1 MKEIIAIIRPK
12 KVGTTKNALE
22 KLGFPSMTAIPVLGR
37 GKQKGIA
44 DEVAIEI
51 RPELLTLGVKSGG
64 MKYIPKRLLSV
75 VVRNDDVDTVITTLV
90 SINQTG
96 QVGDGKI
103 FICPIDDAV
112 RVRTDE
118 HGENAVL

>member
-22 KLGFPSMTAIPVLGR
+22 KLGFPSMTVIPVLGR

-51 RPELLTLGVKSGG
+51 RPELLALGVKSGG

-75 VVRNDDVDTVITTLV
+75 VVRNDDVDTVITTLI

-103 FICPIDDAV
+103 FICPVDDAV

>member
-22 KLGFPSMTAIPVLGR
+22 KLGFPSMTVIPVLCR

-51 RPELLTLGVKSGG
+51 RPELLALGVKSGG

-75 VVRNDDVDTVITTLV
+75 VVRNDDVDTVITTLI

-103 FICPIDDAV
+103 FICPVDDAV